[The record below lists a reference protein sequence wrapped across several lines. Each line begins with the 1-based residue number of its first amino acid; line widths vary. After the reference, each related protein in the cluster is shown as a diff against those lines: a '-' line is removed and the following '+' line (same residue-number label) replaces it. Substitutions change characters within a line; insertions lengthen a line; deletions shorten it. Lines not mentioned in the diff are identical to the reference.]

1 VYYGFPDDHGL
12 EADSTPSYSDR
23 TTGFF
28 SFRGMTIVYFCSRFL
43 LSFQYLLLYFYAR
56 RKNYPAQNQFLLQIG
71 GLLLSACMWIGSFF
85 LEGEDVSDAM
95 RIAKF
100 GLWYGGIGVEILSTV
115 LIWLCC
121 RVTGFRRTHL
131 TERFATLTLLILGE
145 GVIGYAI
152 ALQASMFLYDIA
164 NIVIGGVGF
173 GPPAGLAVVMV
184 CLTIYLLWVFYFS
197 RFLET
202 AEYNVLHAYAWVTPS
217 VTV

>member
-12 EADSTPSYSDR
+12 EADTSPSYSER

-28 SFRGMTIVYFCSRFL
+28 SFRGMTIIYICSRLL
-43 LSFQYLLLYFYAR
+43 LSAQYLLLYFYAR
-56 RKNYPAQNQFLLQIG
+56 RKNYPASNQFLLQIG
-71 GLLLSACMWIGSFF
+71 GLLLSACMWIGTYF
-85 LEGEDVSDAM
+85 LEGENVTDAM

-100 GLWYGGIGVEILSTV
+100 GLWYGGIAVELISTL

-152 ALQASMFLYDIA
+152 ALQGSIFR
-164 NIVIGGVGF
+164 
-173 GPPAGLAVVMV
+173 P
-184 CLTIYLLWVFYFS
+184 
-197 RFLET
+197 
-202 AEYNVLHAYAWVTPS
+202 LHC
-217 VTV
+217 